1 MAVDKASYY
10 LPPVCYCPGSL
21 RGTCPRAWL
30 LVCFFV
36 PIIPPLIGDNQDAD
50 LQTVRKV
57 TLFIQLV
64 NCV

>member
-1 MAVDKASYY
+1 MAQRKAAYY
-10 LPPVCYCPGSL
+10 VSSRLLLSWQSSGS
-21 RGTCPRAWL
+21 RPRAWL

-36 PIIPPLIGDNQDAD
+36 SIFPLDRENQNAD